1 MKMSGI
7 SVIQESVQ
15 EAAKGIADIRSTI
28 ATLMIRNDWTESTRE
43 STHFGVE
50 SNQFMARQG
59 NRDIGVCV
67 LIDTQIELT
76 R

>member
-28 ATLMIRNDWTESTRE
+28 ASLMSIASKDKKPTLQLVYMQANALHQGENFSST
-43 STHFGVE
+43 SVFYLIV
-50 SNQFMARQG
+50 FMCSHCR
-59 NRDIGVCV
+59 
-67 LIDTQIELT
+67 
-76 R
+76 